1 MKVIR
6 RFLLDDCGAAMV
18 EFAIVFAF
26 ILVPLLFGAMEFG
39 RGLYI
44 KSTVTAAAREGVR
57 YAIVHGAS
65 SGRTIADTTLIRQYI
80 TGRTALSP
88 LIISTTYNPAGSLA
102 AGSFV
107 KVRVA
112 YAYTPVVGN
121 FSATLGGRTVT
132 VPLLSARTIA
142 GTSQQVIAY

>member
-1 MKVIR
+1 MIR
-6 RFLLDDCGAAMV
+6 RFLRDEHGAAMV

-57 YAIVHGAS
+57 HAIVNGATAGKTIS
-65 SGRTIADTTLIRQYI
+65 DTTAIRQWIEGRTK
-80 TGRTALSP
+80 LSP
-88 LIISTTYNPAGSLA
+88 LTIAVTYNPAGNLSP
-102 AGSFV
+102 GSFV

-121 FSATLGGRTVT
+121 FSATLAGRTVS

-142 GTSQQVIAY
+142 STSQQVISY